1 VAIDPR
7 QEPPI
12 PFNQVPNLPWIP
24 RRRRGRKLHPSSAYR
39 WFRRG
44 VGGVKLEAIRVG
56 GALCTT
62 EAALVR
68 FFERLAGLEA
78 RSQERLT
85 EGRQQKE
92 RRVEQE
98 LDAEGL

>member
-1 VAIDPR
+1 MAIDPR

-12 PFNQVPNLPWIP
+12 PFSQVPNLPWVP

-44 VGGVKLEAIRVG
+44 VRGVKLEAIRVG
-56 GALCTT
+56 GVLCTT
-62 EAALVR
+62 EGALIR